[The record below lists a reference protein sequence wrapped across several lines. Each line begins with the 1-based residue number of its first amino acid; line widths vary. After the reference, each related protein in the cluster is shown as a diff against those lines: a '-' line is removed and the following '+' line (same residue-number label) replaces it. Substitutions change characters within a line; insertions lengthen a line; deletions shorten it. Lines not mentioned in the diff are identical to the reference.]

1 MENQKWPSRDRV
13 PLHVSK
19 GRLGELLNRVGCNIG
34 VAMARHKKPFTDVG
48 VTETDDGSVRVVNI
62 LRGSLDHSS
71 CGASQIAS
79 AAVALRR
86 WRRRGKDAT
95 AAGRADGLARPWA
108 SDGAKMSPKLE
119 RGGGATWAD
128 GHPLN
133 DLLDDGSKAKKRARR
148 SSCAT

>member
-86 WRRRGKDAT
+86 CRRRGKDAT

-108 SDGAKMSPKLE
+108 SDGRENEPEIGTGRWSHL
-119 RGGGATWAD
+119 GGW
-128 GHPLN
+128 
-133 DLLDDGSKAKKRARR
+133 
-148 SSCAT
+148 SSS